1 MLEVHCTVSLDKYKC
16 FNNYSYARY
25 REVSKE
31 MGRHY
36 PYPCCIQCHWGD
48 EAKSCESTKNRIRQ
62 CIIQSFISDQQ
73 QQQYN
78 TDQENT
84 RSLETDVIQE
94 NLLLRQDLNQV
105 VNMVCC
111 GAEKMKGIQDVY
123 SPWTL
128 KQVLPMPLLEQV
140 SYSGNYLHVGPISHI
155 RSVSCSGTGHVCK
168 LNHFIRV

>member
-1 MLEVHCTVSLDKYKC
+1 MLEVLCTVSLDKYKC
-16 FNNYSYARY
+16 FNNYSL
-25 REVSKE
+25 
-31 MGRHY
+31 
-36 PYPCCIQCHWGD
+36 CQIQRGKQRNGKALSLSLMYTIWGD

-94 NLLLRQDLNQV
+94 NLLLTQDLNQV

-140 SYSGNYLHVGPISHI
+140 SHSGNYLHVGPISHI
-155 RSVSCSGTGHVCK
+155 RSVSWNRACAQAQSLHSC
-168 LNHFIRV
+168 LIL